1 MAGTYSELTQLFN
14 QNIKTNGNQEI
25 TGAILNSILNE
36 ISSSFI
42 NLINLAASYGASYNK
57 GSNTFSFNGLTN
69 ITWNEMMLIINE
81 GKKVLESGVYT
92 SSLIRTNIATSNRT
106 GNSTVNFQ
114 TIYINC
120 PNIEIIDPGGSMYC
134 AELFRSFMNCPKLKS
149 IGSTIYLAN
158 GNCNLSMY
166 WPNGS
171 FTFDECPELSSV
183 QISGLQERLS
193 LRDCSKISYSSL
205 EYLVENLKN
214 TAPIEVIVHPTTY
227 SYLTGTAQPTAEV
240 GGTSAQWKQLVTDA
254 SGKQCSFVEDTTR
267 NS

>member
-1 MAGTYSELTQLFN
+1 M
-14 QNIKTNGNQEI
+14 
-25 TGAILNSILNE
+25 NSILNE